1 MTDTPNIAIGAEF
14 TIPGFEYV
22 KQRFEVK
29 RIVGEVVIAH
39 DKNEKLGNRL
49 AWPISYGFN
58 ERYLMEKAKW
68 EEAI

>member
-1 MTDTPNIAIGAEF
+1 MTETPNITVGTGF

-58 ERYLMEKAKW
+58 RLYLEKVAKW
-68 EEAI
+68 GETK